1 MDLGEKKKNAPT
13 FDAVRARRNFI
24 FSFDISD
31 NCGGERERG
40 RERGNLHNFQ
50 AHIKLQISCIFF
62 FFFKRC
68 EGKSPSSTESTFQS
82 LHRALDFCG
91 RSQRSGLARL
101 IYIVQKWLAGLT

>member
-1 MDLGEKKKNAPT
+1 MQSGQDG
-13 FDAVRARRNFI
+13 
-24 FSFDISD
+24 ISYLALTSLTIV
-31 NCGGERERG
+31 GGEREKA